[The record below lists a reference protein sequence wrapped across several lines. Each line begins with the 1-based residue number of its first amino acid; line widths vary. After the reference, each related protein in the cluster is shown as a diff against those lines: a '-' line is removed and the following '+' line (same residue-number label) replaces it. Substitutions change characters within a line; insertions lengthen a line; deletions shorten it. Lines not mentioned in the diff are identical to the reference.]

1 MAGISAES
9 LEPTGG
15 DRTNRPTVVVGVD
28 GSDHARWALKW
39 AADEAHRRGSLL
51 RIVYGETCRPEH
63 LPAWYLPGSGLSPG
77 EAIID
82 DAVALV
88 ATRYPSVLT
97 SSEVVDWP
105 PGLVLA
111 VASRN
116 AQLLVVGARGSG
128 GFQGL
133 LLGSV
138 SEQCIQ
144 YAHCPVVVVRGD
156 PDAGPHRPGG
166 YRIVVGLDG
175 SLGSTRALEWALE
188 EAGGLAA
195 SVEAVYGWDPPLGSL
210 VMGPEHGSE
219 LVAREVVEAAG
230 AQARRVAP
238 AVSFTARTEVGRAV
252 AVLLDACR
260 GADQLVV
267 GSHGHGRLW
276 ALLGSVP
283 LQCVRRASCAVV
295 VVRRHEGMEA
305 PSGRPVDDEVGTPSL
320 TRRA

>member
-1 MAGISAES
+1 MAGTSAES
-9 LEPTGG
+9 SGPSDGQGRL
-15 DRTNRPTVVVGVD
+15 DRPTVVVGVD

-51 RIVYGETCRPEH
+51 RIVHGETHRPEH
-63 LPAWYLPGSGLSPG
+63 VPAWYQPGPDLSPG
-77 EAIID
+77 QAIID

-133 LLGSV
+133 LVGTV
-138 SEQCIQ
+138 SEQCVQ
-144 YAHCPVVVVRGD
+144 YAHCPVVVVHAD
-156 PDAGPHRPGG
+156 PDVGPYCPDG

-175 SLGSTRALEWALE
+175 SLGSTRALQWALA
-188 EAGGLAA
+188 EAPGLSA
-195 SVEAVYGWDPPLGSL
+195 SVEAVYGWDPPRGAL

-219 LVAREVVEAAG
+219 LVAREVVDAAG
-230 AQARRVAP
+230 VQARRVAP
-238 AVSFTARTEVGRAV
+238 GVPFTARTEVGHAV
-252 AVLLDACR
+252 PVLLDASR

-267 GSHGHGRLW
+267 GSHGHGRLR
-276 ALLGSVP
+276 ALVGSVP

-295 VVRRHEGMEA
+295 VVRRHEGPEA
-305 PSGRPVDDEVGTPSL
+305 PSGRPVDAEVGTPSL
-320 TRRA
+320 TP

>member
-1 MAGISAES
+1 MAGTGAES
-9 LEPTGG
+9 SGSTGG
-15 DRTNRPTVVVGVD
+15 ERRLDRPTVVVGVD
-28 GSDHARWALKW
+28 GSDLARWALKW

-51 RIVYGETCRPEH
+51 RIVYGETHRPEH
-63 LPAWYLPGSGLSPG
+63 VPAWYQPGSDLSPA

-97 SSEVVDWP
+97 SSEVVEWP

-133 LLGSV
+133 LLGTV

-144 YAHCPVVVVRGD
+144 YAHCPVVVVHAD
-156 PDAGPHRPGG
+156 PDVGTHRPDG

-188 EAGGLAA
+188 EARGLSA
-195 SVEAVYGWDPPLGSL
+195 SVEAVYGWDPPRGAL
-210 VMGPEHGSE
+210 VTRPEHGSE
-219 LVAREVVEAAG
+219 LVTREVVEAAG
-230 AQARRVAP
+230 VQARRVAP
-238 AVSFTARTEVGRAV
+238 DVSFTARTEVGHAV
-252 AVLLDACR
+252 PVLLDASR

-267 GSHGHGRLW
+267 GSHGHGRLR

-295 VVRRHEGMEA
+295 VIRRQEGVEA
-305 PSGRPVDDEVGTPSL
+305 ASGRPVHDEVGTPSL
-320 TRRA
+320 TT